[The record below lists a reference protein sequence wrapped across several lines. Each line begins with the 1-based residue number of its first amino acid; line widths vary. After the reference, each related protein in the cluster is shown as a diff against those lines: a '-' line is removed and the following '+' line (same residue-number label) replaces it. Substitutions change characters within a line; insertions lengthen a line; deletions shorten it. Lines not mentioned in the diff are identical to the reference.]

1 MVPLGYLMSDVGE
14 TDRRSFRGKLQWDV
28 VCKLSFTLLGI
39 LEPGSMRIISETLTC
54 LLTLP
59 PSFFQV
65 SRWMRR
71 SRLPRRWSISSTTS
85 KNSILYSTSLRKMGL
100 SSKKCKGITVSVGT
114 AFGAFG
120 LLKRKLILFFDPSE
134 IVAHLVSRPFS
145 VLV

>member
-1 MVPLGYLMSDVGE
+1 
-14 TDRRSFRGKLQWDV
+14 
-28 VCKLSFTLLGI
+28 
-39 LEPGSMRIISETLTC
+39 
-54 LLTLP
+54 
-59 PSFFQV
+59 
-65 SRWMRR
+65 
-71 SRLPRRWSISSTTS
+71 
-85 KNSILYSTSLRKMGL
+85 MGL